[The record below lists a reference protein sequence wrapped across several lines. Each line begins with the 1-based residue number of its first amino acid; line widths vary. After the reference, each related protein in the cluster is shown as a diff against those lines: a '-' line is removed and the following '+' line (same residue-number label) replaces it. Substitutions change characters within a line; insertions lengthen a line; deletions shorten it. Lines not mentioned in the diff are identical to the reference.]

1 LGLWQSLRAQGNPW
15 LITDFVTLGTPM
27 YFADLLYTHDRDE
40 FDRLVRTAQFPVCRP
55 RAGSQTVEAPRPR
68 G

>member
-1 LGLWQSLRAQGNPW
+1 
-15 LITDFVTLGTPM
+15 M